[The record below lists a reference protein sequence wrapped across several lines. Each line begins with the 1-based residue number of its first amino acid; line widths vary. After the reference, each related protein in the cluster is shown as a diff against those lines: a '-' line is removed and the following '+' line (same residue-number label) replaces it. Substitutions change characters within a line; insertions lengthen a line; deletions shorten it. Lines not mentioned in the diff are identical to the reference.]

1 MIIVVYDGQDT
12 LASISMM
19 IVVIGMQGVVITYV
33 IVFNRRKQMGRQQW
47 GYVIVMMHEVV

>member
-19 IVVIGMQGVVITYV
+19 IVVIGMQGVIITYA
-33 IVFNRRKQMGRQQW
+33 IVFNRRRQMGRQRW
-47 GYVIVMMHEVV
+47 RYVIVMMHEVV